1 LNWHGGTESFSIHMY
16 LGAFNYFDLTEFVE
30 LIRQLEIAEPRTW
43 QLFVEEADDVG
54 IREIDLFPN
63 IGHND

>member
-1 LNWHGGTESFSIHMY
+1 MY

-30 LIRQLEIAEPRTW
+30 FIRQLEIAEPRTW